1 MLSKTLVHGLAGG
14 ALSRAQGGSFRSGF
28 LGSAFAQ
35 ATGNVIGKIRS
46 AAGRVVAAA
55 ILGGTAAKLGGGKFA
70 NGAVSGAFSRAL
82 NDELHRRREIAK
94 VAIQREL
101 DSVRRKAEQVT
112 RTIGEVSSGLGDGV
126 ASVFTGAARSI
137 RYLGRSFGAYGSDE
151 MRLANLEGH
160 AMDSAIGFAIE
171 NPSIIADGAGMAIDM
186 AVENAGP
193 YSVARVVGRVTTGFV
208 LAPLGGLAAIGDV
221 TFGIEQGRISLAD
234 TMRSAFYGN
243 Q

>member
-1 MLSKTLVHGLAGG
+1 
-14 ALSRAQGGSFRSGF
+14 
-28 LGSAFAQ
+28 
-35 ATGNVIGKIRS
+35 
-46 AAGRVVAAA
+46 
-55 ILGGTAAKLGGGKFA
+55 
-70 NGAVSGAFSRAL
+70 
-82 NDELHRRREIAK
+82 
-94 VAIQREL
+94 
-101 DSVRRKAEQVT
+101 
-112 RTIGEVSSGLGDGV
+112 
-126 ASVFTGAARSI
+126 
-137 RYLGRSFGAYGSDE
+137 
-151 MRLANLEGH
+151 
-160 AMDSAIGFAIE
+160 MDSAIGFAIE